1 MPNEFEEGHIYMSR
15 IKAISGLL
23 IVVLAFVTILSA
35 CGNGNNNSVDNN
47 SPAKTTTS
55 NTKSAEKAVEKPK
68 AKVVLN
74 SFDWTEPNS
83 TRFQVGL
90 DLVAEFNA
98 RDDVNAT
105 VKDDHLNSTAFYP
118 KLNAMIAGNEA
129 PDVFTLH
136 GAGKMKTYSDAGK
149 LVELTDYLN
158 ADPAWKDSFISGAFS
173 LMTFDDKV
181 FGIPVSFSTAPMYY
195 NKEIFAKYNLQPPA
209 TYTDL
214 KEIIKVLTA
223 NNVTPIAMAAKDAW
237 VSALFSELVA
247 NRIGGDAPFDAI
259 MNGGGTWLDP
269 SFIEMGKVMQE
280 LVALKAFPEGFLS
293 LDNTGMTSMFKNGE
307 AAMMVTGSWG
317 INSVVAED
325 SKIKD
330 VVAITKFPVFENGK
344 GSIDTWLGQ
353 PGFNF
358 VISDKSKDKEA
369 SLEFIKMWTNNK
381 YQTLVGEVIGD
392 LPATKVE
399 LDPMK
404 VPELSKSLKQEM
416 STMTSMFIFYD
427 VGLGAKIG
435 DEYNNTIQEILAG
448 MNPEE
453 ALKNLQQ
460 YTEDNRE

>member
-1 MPNEFEEGHIYMSR
+1 MSR
-15 IKAISGLL
+15 VKGISGIL
-23 IVVLAFVTILSA
+23 IVVLVFITILSA
-35 CGNGNNNSVDNN
+35 CGGGNNNGADNN
-47 SPAKTTTS
+47 SSTKSTDSSAKTTEKTP
-55 NTKSAEKAVEKPK
+55 EKAKE
-68 AKVVLN
+68 KVVLN
-74 SFDWTEPNS
+74 SFDWTEPNTS
-83 TRFQVGL
+83 RFQVGL

-105 VKDDHLNSTAFYP
+105 IKDDHLNSTAFYP

-129 PDVFTLH
+129 PDVYTLH
-136 GAGKMKTYSDAGK
+136 GAGKMKTYADAGK

-158 ADPAWKDSFISGAFS
+158 ADPEWKDSFISGAFS
-173 LMTFDDKV
+173 LMTFDEKV
-181 FGIPVSFSTAPMYY
+181 YGVPVSFSAATLYY
-195 NKEIFAKYNLQPPA
+195 NKEIFDKYSLQPPA
-209 TYTDL
+209 TYNDL
-214 KEIIKVLTA
+214 KEVIKVLTA

-269 SFIEMGKVMQE
+269 SFIEMGYVMQE
-280 LVALKAFPEGFLS
+280 LVGLKAFPEGFLS

-317 INSVVAED
+317 INQVVADD

-330 VVAITKFPVFENGK
+330 VAAIAKFPVFENGK
-344 GSIDTWLGQ
+344 GSADTWLGQ

-358 VISDKSKDKEA
+358 VISEKSKDKEA
-369 SLEFIKMWTNNK
+369 SLEYIKMWTNNK
-381 YQTLVGEVIGD
+381 YQVQVGEIIGD
-392 LPATKVE
+392 LPATKVT

-404 VPELSKSLKQEM
+404 VPELSKSLKKEM

-448 MNPEE
+448 VKPEE
-453 ALKNLQQ
+453 AFKNLQQ